1 LKAVWLSEVIIHSKC
16 QRKEYAMKTRSSN
29 DELEV
34 RATEALRTLLGQVS
48 VVKLKEIRR
57 EKGSMLADVDVLGH
71 RHTLACEVKP
81 NAQLESLRSALRS
94 LNDAH
99 GKDAAI
105 PVVIAPYMSP
115 EAQALCKESQAGF
128 IDLEGNA
135 RLAMGEVFIG
145 KRAFTPHALAASSGH
160 RQSRGHG
167 RVSIPPAA

>member
-1 LKAVWLSEVIIHSKC
+1 
-16 QRKEYAMKTRSSN
+16 MKTRSSM
-29 DELEV
+29 DELEL

-48 VVKLKEIRR
+48 VIKLKEIRR
-57 EKGSMLADVDVLGH
+57 EKGSVLADVDVLGH

-81 NAQLESLRSALRS
+81 NAQPESLRTALRN
-94 LNDAH
+94 LNNAH
-99 GKDAAI
+99 RKDATI

-145 KRAFTPHALAASSGH
+145 KRAFTPHASAASTVA
-160 RQSRGHG
+160 RQSRGQV
-167 RVSIPPAA
+167 RVSITPAA